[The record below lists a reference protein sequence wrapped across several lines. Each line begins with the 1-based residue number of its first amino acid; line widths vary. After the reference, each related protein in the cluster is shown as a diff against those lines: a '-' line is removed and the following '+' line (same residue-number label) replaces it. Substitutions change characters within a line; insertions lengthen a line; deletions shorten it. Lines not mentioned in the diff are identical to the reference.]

1 MMRMPPEER
10 ACQKLHTDFTYHA
23 GRKYLVAVTD
33 ILDGCLSLTSV
44 ICVSTFAGKQIS
56 VM

>member
-33 ILDGCLSLTSV
+33 ILELDGCLSL
-44 ICVSTFAGKQIS
+44 IS
-56 VM
+56 V